1 MNRRYNISMT
11 SPVPIFRS
19 RVRYR
24 RCGWVISFLVH
35 AALAVGLLA
44 GTFRPWWAAD
54 RMLRNARTIHV
65 AMAAEEPAARAAPEV
80 RMVGDPA
87 DVTAAVVRKRLEQV
101 VAESEAMP
109 ETDKLARLDILSA
122 RLKDVADEQSVHR
135 LSGVMQSF
143 LGTKPRAM
151 QPAQEKPDGD
161 FDFDT
166 AQLHDIQRHPKEP
179 VGFRY
184 ITVLLDAEG
193 RTVEVEVSEQ
203 DGQLIYETMQRIKAN
218 PLLEQ
223 VYRQIVI
230 PLLDQLMAGIKQSQ
244 TDSGRAA
251 P

>member
-1 MNRRYNISMT
+1 MDRRYNISM
-11 SPVPIFRS
+11 SPTVPIFRS
-19 RVRYR
+19 LVRYR

-35 AALAVGLLA
+35 AALAVGLVA
-44 GTFRPWWAAD
+44 GTFQPWWAAGH
-54 RMLRNARTIHV
+54 RSRNARTIRV
-65 AMAAEEPAARAAPEV
+65 AMAAEEPVVQAAPEV
-80 RMVGDPA
+80 RMVSDPA
-87 DVTAAVVRKRLEQV
+87 DVTAAVVRKRLDEV

-109 ETDKLARLDILSA
+109 EADKLAQLDVLSG
-122 RLKDVADEQSVHR
+122 RLKDVADEQSLHR
-135 LSGVMQSF
+135 LSGVMHSF

-151 QPAQEKPDGD
+151 QPAQEKPHGE

-179 VGFRY
+179 AGFRY

-218 PLLEQ
+218 PPLEQ

-230 PLLDQLMAGIKQSQ
+230 PLLDQLMAGIKQAQ
-244 TDSGRAA
+244 PDSERAA